1 MGFYTASSVHRT
13 LAGKLCVH
21 VGVDVKER
29 GTAIDLN

>member
-21 VGVDVKER
+21 MSVDVKEK